1 MRPAYSTPAV
11 LLLSGATITCR
22 VPRDVYERELLNGPD
37 GYPWPDAVSY
47 RNRTPT
53 PDTRGR

>member
-1 MRPAYSTPAV
+1 MRPVIQTPAV

-22 VPRDVYERELLNGPD
+22 MPREVYDRIITDDANR
-37 GYPWPDAVSY
+37 WPDAVSY
-47 RNRTPT
+47 RNRTPN

>member
-1 MRPAYSTPAV
+1 MRPAYSTPAI

-22 VPRDVYERELLNGPD
+22 MPREVYDRAIYAEANR
-37 GYPWPDAVSY
+37 WPDAVSY
-47 RNRTPT
+47 RGRTPN